1 MFYVELH
8 KSHLDYLAP
17 IRHWNNLK
25 LAFEGEAIF
34 IKDFSM
40 EQINDVVLLQIPHI
54 IVYELKEQLLF
65 RKDKLVPTKKI
76 PSALLWMPILNALPI
91 DLPNYNMNYFGIP
104 DKIDIQ
110 IVKSEVEQKPYG
122 LITKL
127 ENVKEYIETLPQ
139 VRLQNL
145 KWIIIEDSV
154 LFLGTPLL
162 PIKGQTYWLKDN
174 CLFPTGYAL
183 EFDILFPIIKKQ
195 LDPNNDSMLLFQNN
209 NSFLSIPLSECKP
222 LTLSSFRLTVN
233 E

>member
-17 IRHWNNLK
+17 IRHWENLK
-25 LAFEGEAIF
+25 LAFQGETVF
-34 IKDFSM
+34 IKDFTPL
-40 EQINDVVLLQIPHI
+40 QINDVVLLQIPHL

-65 RKDKLVPTKKI
+65 LRGKLVPTKKI

-91 DLPNYNMNYFGIP
+91 EVPKYNMNYFGIH
-104 DKIDIQ
+104 DKVDIQ
-110 IVKSEVEQKPYG
+110 MVKSEVEQKPFG

-127 ENVKEYIETLPQ
+127 ENVKGYIETLPK
-139 VRLQNL
+139 VRLQAL
-145 KWIIIEDSV
+145 KWVIIEDSV

-183 EFDILFPIIKKQ
+183 EFDILFPIVKKQ
-195 LDPNNDSMLLFQNN
+195 LNPNNDSMLLFQNN
-209 NSFLSIPLSECKP
+209 NSYLSIPLSDCKP

>member
-1 MFYVELH
+1 MYYVELH

-17 IRHWNNLK
+17 IRHWDNLK
-25 LAFEGEAIF
+25 LAFDGETLF
-34 IKDFSM
+34 IKDFSH
-40 EQINDVVLLQIPHI
+40 EQINAGVLLQIPHI
-54 IVYELKEQLLF
+54 IVYEFREHLLF
-65 RKDKLVPTKKI
+65 RLGKLVPTKKI
-76 PSALLWMPILNALPI
+76 PTALLWMPILSALPI
-91 DLPNYNMNYFGIP
+91 ALPNYNMNYFGIH
-104 DKIDIQ
+104 DKIDIK
-110 IVKSEVEQKPYG
+110 IVKSEAEQKPYG

-127 ENVKEYIETLPQ
+127 ENVKGYIETLPQ

-162 PIKGQTYWLKDN
+162 PINGQTYWLKDN

-195 LDPNNDSMLLFQNN
+195 LNPNNDSLLLFQNS
-209 NSFLSIPLSECKP
+209 NSYLSIPLSDCKP